1 MNCQEVQE
9 QLVAY
14 LDGEVAPSEQVL
26 IQAHLTGCDAC
37 QRELAALS
45 ATQRRVSRSLQIRA
59 AQTAPSPQ
67 AWSRLQAR
75 LAGEAR
81 PSPPWLP
88 TWLQRLAPG
97 VGRITQIFTEGI
109 TMKRGFALAALAAL
123 VIAVSTVAFVP
134 AVRAQVG
141 EAIVRWFRIELPGG
155 EVGFGVSE
163 IGETLEFMSLQPT
176 YLPAGF
182 RYSSVMVSGGPKPFK
197 LEFHSDEQFVAI
209 TQSKA
214 PADKPLP
221 AGKEV
226 TVNGQRG
233 VLVTGLKGTFEGG
246 FRFRMPKEVI
256 VRPKGTP
263 PTEPIRIRGER
274 VSIPYDDGKR
284 LIWYAGDVKVEMLSN
299 LSVEEMLKIAE
310 SMVPVE
316 AGEGEAPFGPPL
328 DLPSV
333 SEGEPFII
341 QQGPIEYSP

>member
-1 MNCQEVQE
+1 MNCREVQE
-9 QLVAY
+9 RLVAY

-26 IQAHLTGCDAC
+26 IQAHLAGCEAC
-37 QRELAALS
+37 RRELAALS

-88 TWLQRLAPG
+88 TWLQRLVPG
-97 VGRITQIFTEGI
+97 VGRINQIFKE
-109 TMKRGFALAALAAL
+109 RGFALAALAAL

-163 IGETLEFMSLQPT
+163 TGETLEFMSLQPT

-214 PADKPLP
+214 PIGKPLP

-226 TVNGQRG
+226 TVNSQRG

-316 AGEGEAPFGPPL
+316 AGEGEPPFQPPL
-328 DLPSV
+328 DLPSDD
-333 SEGEPFII
+333 EGKPFII
-341 QQGPIEYSP
+341 QEGSIE

>member
-1 MNCQEVQE
+1 MNCREVQE
-9 QLVAY
+9 RLVAY
-14 LDGEVAPSEQVL
+14 LDDEVTPSERAL
-26 IQAHLTGCDAC
+26 IRAHLAECEFC
-37 QRELAALS
+37 RKELAALS

-88 TWLQRLAPG
+88 TWLQRLVPG
-97 VGRITQIFTEGI
+97 VGRINQIFKE
-109 TMKRGFALAALAAL
+109 RGFALAALAAL

-134 AVRAQVG
+134 SVRAQVG
-141 EAIVRWFRIELPGG
+141 DAIAKWFRIELPGG
-155 EVGFGVSE
+155 EVGFGLSE
-163 IGETLEFMSLQPT
+163 IGETLEFTPLQPT

-182 RYSSVMVSGGPKPFK
+182 LYSAMVSSGKGPFK

-214 PADKPLP
+214 PIGKPLP

-226 TVNGQRG
+226 TVNSQRG

-263 PTEPIRIRGER
+263 PTEPSRIRGER

>member
-1 MNCQEVQE
+1 MHQNDEMLDIERQSVGKDLWALADAIAYRKTFRTELRKRLMAQARALDAEKEVRTLGTTPQDKGG
-9 QLVAY
+9 AR
-14 LDGEVAPSEQVL
+14 APSWF
-26 IQAHLTGCDAC
+26 
-37 QRELAALS
+37 R
-45 ATQRRVSRSLQIRA
+45 
-59 AQTAPSPQ
+59 
-67 AWSRLQAR
+67 
-75 LAGEAR
+75 
-81 PSPPWLP
+81 
-88 TWLQRLAPG
+88 RLAPG

-214 PADKPLP
+214 PIGKPLP